1 MCDRLI
7 AELRFL
13 CRDRPACIDVVDIES
28 ESVLVDRYGERV
40 PVVAVDGKEICEF
53 RLDPA
58 RINRLLESG

>member
-13 CRDRPACIDVVDIES
+13 CRDRPVCIDVVNIES

>member
-13 CRDRPACIDVVDIES
+13 CRNRQVSIDLVDIETD
-28 ESVLVDRYGERV
+28 SVLTARYGERV
-40 PVVAVDGKEICEF
+40 PVLAVDGSEICEF

-58 RINRLLESG
+58 RISRLLDTA

>member
-13 CRDRPACIDVVDIES
+13 CRDRHVIIDLVDIES
-28 ESVLVDRYGERV
+28 DAVLSARYGERV
-40 PVVAVDGKEICEF
+40 PVLAVDNEEICEF

-58 RINRLLESG
+58 RICRLLDAS

>member
-7 AELRFL
+7 AELKFL
-13 CRDRPACIDVVDIES
+13 CRDRPVCIDVVDIES
-28 ESVLVDRYGERV
+28 ESVLADRYGERV

-58 RINRLLESG
+58 RINRLLDAG